1 MTNQIVGTLILLS
14 ELGLFA
20 WYLWDVPRR
29 KPFAAHPVYCLLLFM
44 LFGCLFVLRNLLLDN
59 SFISAFFL
67 FLAGIVVLHAV
78 SLSHAIFL
86 ASMFTA
92 FMYASGMVLLYPA
105 MLLQGIVPPRA
116 MEYGQPIL
124 LLVELVSLLLKCV
137 SVGLF
142 RRLIPSLLR
151 VQLNRI
157 QLMNAFLPVIFA
169 MVVNTVST
177 RISAGESQEVQR
189 GIDSLTFMLGVYIY
203 LSGAGTALAVWYQYR
218 DGENRRIRQSLQRQY
233 ARYERSREQEE
244 MLREMNHDLKNHLLV
259 IDRMEKPEQV
269 HSYVS
274 SILGKLSSVEQIH
287 YTNNLIV
294 DSLINTKMDLM
305 RSRGIT
311 LKVVADFSTLQ
322 GIEDPDLCAIVGNAL
337 DNAVEAVSQV
347 EDSSKR
353 MITMKGYLQS
363 GMWVLQLSN
372 YFSGTLRQENGSLQ
386 SSHGSGRGLGM
397 KSIRYALQKYGGSLS
412 YEVRDDYF
420 TLKMIWPEQTG
431 KIES

>member
-29 KPFAAHPVYCLLLFM
+29 KPFAAHPIYGMLLLL

-59 SFISAFFL
+59 SFISAFVL
-67 FLAGIVVLHAV
+67 FLAGILILHAV

-92 FMYASGMVLLYPA
+92 FLYASGMVLLYPV
-105 MLLQGIVPPRA
+105 MLLRGIAPPRA
-116 MEYGQPIL
+116 MEYGQPLL

-142 RRLIPSLLR
+142 RRLIPSLLQ

-157 QLMNAFLPVIFA
+157 QLMNAFLPVVFA
-169 MVVNTVST
+169 MVVNTAST
-177 RISAGESQEVQR
+177 RIGAGEDQDVQR
-189 GIDSLTFMLGVYIY
+189 VIDSLTFMLGIYIY
-203 LSGAGTALAVWYQYR
+203 LSSAGTALAVWYQYR
-218 DGENRRIRQSLQRQY
+218 DGENQRIRQSLQRQY
-233 ARYERSREQEE
+233 AGYERSREQEE
-244 MLREMNHDLKNHLLV
+244 MIREMNHDLKNHLLV
-259 IDRMEKPEQV
+259 IDRMEQPEQI
-269 HSYVS
+269 HAYVS
-274 SILGKLSSVEQIH
+274 SILGKLSAVEQIH

-311 LKVVADFSTLQ
+311 LKVVADFSTLR

-337 DNAVEAVSQV
+337 DNAVEAVTQV
-347 EDSSKR
+347 EEAEKR
-353 MITMKGYLQS
+353 MITMKGYTQS
-363 GMWVLQLSN
+363 GMWVLLLSN
-372 YFSGTLRQENGSLQ
+372 YFSGSLRRENGGLQ
-386 SSHGSGRGLGM
+386 STHGSGRGLGM
-397 KSIRYALQKYGGSLS
+397 KSIRYAVQKYGGSLS

-420 TLKMIWPEQTG
+420 TLKVIWPEQT
-431 KIES
+431 EE